1 MGHNRLRNRKCKIM
15 PRPKSDVTIS
25 LKGRDG
31 KSIRLNLTEM
41 LDGKWLVF
49 RDGKKSQ
56 RMPHATSTDIA
67 DAVRTWIVGQK
78 RM

>member
-1 MGHNRLRNRKCKIM
+1 MA
-15 PRPKSDVTIS
+15 RPKSDVTIS

-41 LDGKWLVF
+41 LNGKWLVF

-56 RMPHATSTDIA
+56 RMPYATSTDIA